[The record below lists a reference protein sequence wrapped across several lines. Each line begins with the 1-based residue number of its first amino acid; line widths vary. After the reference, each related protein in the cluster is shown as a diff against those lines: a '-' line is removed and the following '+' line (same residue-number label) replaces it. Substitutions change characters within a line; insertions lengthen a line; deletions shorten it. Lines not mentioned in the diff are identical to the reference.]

1 MKKKMIFVDIDNTL
15 MDYRKEIPKSAIEGI
30 KGCREKGHFVFICTG
45 RSRVMVPE
53 QPVLNVGFDGI
64 VAACGAYCEI
74 QGEIFLDEVIPDK
87 IMEETICFLREEGMG
102 GIFEGTNCLLYD
114 EETVDKIKEDKFLGF
129 LKRELGDRFLSLQER
144 KRQKKKWTANKVSLS
159 IKGGGF
165 EGLREPLD
173 KFYKEIRHNYHTVEL
188 VPRDFSKRT
197 GIEFVCHKMG
207 IGIEDTIAIGDS
219 MNDYEMIQGAGIG
232 IAMGD
237 GSQEIKECADYVTKP
252 MGEDG
257 LYKAFK
263 YFGLL

>member
-1 MKKKMIFVDIDNTL
+1 MIFVDIDNTL